1 MNQQPN
7 TTSTPTQPA
16 PKSSSVVKYILSF
29 VCMIALTGAAFYIV
43 ANGVVAND
51 MIMPMLSVLA
61 TLQVLLQLFIFM
73 HLDQKGSKVYSVFL
87 FLGIFIAVYS
97 AAGMVLMD

>member
-1 MNQQPN
+1 MTQQPN
-7 TTSTPTQPA
+7 STSVATKPA
-16 PKSSSVVKYILSF
+16 SKNSSVVKYLLSF
-29 VCMIALTGAAFYIV
+29 ICMIGLTAAAFYIV

-51 MIMPMLSVLA
+51 MIFPMLSVLA
-61 TLQVLLQLFIFM
+61 VLQVLLQLFIFM
-73 HLDQKGSKVYSVFL
+73 HLDQKGSKIYSIFL